1 MEGDLNME
9 QLGRGDR
16 KFVSWLLILA
26 FVLTTI
32 GSGLVPADTA
42 EAKTG
47 AKKAARIAAGSGRTS
62 GAATGVAL
70 GIVRYANGYAVT
82 GTALNVTLTKKT
94 GSKLRAAI
102 PSATTDPS
110 SGEFTF
116 TNIDPGDYTIETEM
130 DDGSGR
136 KKSISKPVTLYRN
149 EDGTNNY
156 SYKEDKA
163 TKTVENK
170 SLELML
176 PEESSTYVAVESDNG
191 AVVDDKSLID
201 QFSEPFATPD
211 IEGITQEDKTKL
223 DAGGEIRLELE
234 VDDLDLTDTMATEY
248 TTEKPAVDSRA
259 ESERYS
265 ITNYYDIDLEKKVK
279 AAGDASYT
287 ETDLTGSNKLINIEI
302 PVKDVDT
309 SRYSYRV
316 YRYHGGAAES
326 LATTANADGEYFEIT
341 NDDQMLTLHVK
352 KFCVYALAYYVAP
365 IYYPPVVT
373 PKPTEAPTAEPTMKP
388 TTEPTEAP
396 TAEPTGTPEE
406 APTTEPAT
414 EPTVKPT
421 EAPTATASPAPE
433 ASTEPTAEPAATK
446 EPAKTAK
453 PVLLLEVAKSNATS
467 MTLTW
472 NKISGA
478 DGYDLYH
485 SKCNTKTKTR
495 KLKFYKTFKSGK
507 THRFTFKGMKRD
519 QWYKDKVV
527 AWKMVGGEKVILAK
541 SLVIHQYLNKKNAD
555 TKWGNPTKVKL
566 SKTSLSLAKGKS
578 AKLGG
583 KAVVAK
589 GKDLGR
595 HGKRIRYVVS
605 DPLIAT
611 VSEKG
616 KVKAKKK
623 GICTIYVVA
632 QNGMYKKVKVKIK
645 SKK

>member
-1 MEGDLNME
+1 MNME
-9 QLGRGDR
+9 QMSRGDR

-26 FVLTTI
+26 FALTTI
-32 GSGLVPADTA
+32 GSGLIPADTA
-42 EAKTG
+42 EAKAG
-47 AKKAARIAAGSGRTS
+47 VKKARIAAGSGRTS
-62 GAATGVAL
+62 AAATGVAL
-70 GIVRYANGYAVT
+70 GIVKRAAGDRIVAAT
-82 GTALNVTLTKKT
+82 GASVTLTKKT
-94 GSKLRAAI
+94 ASKLRASI
-102 PSATTDPS
+102 PSATTDPTN
-110 SGEFTF
+110 GEFTF
-116 TNIDPGDYTIETEM
+116 TNVDPGDYTIEAEM
-130 DDGSGR
+130 DDGSGK

-156 SYKEDKA
+156 SYQADA
-163 TKTVENK
+163 DTKTVANK
-170 SLELML
+170 NLELIL
-176 PEESSTYVAVESDNG
+176 PENPSTHAEVESNNG

-201 QFSEPFATPD
+201 QFSSPFATVNK
-211 IEGITQEDKTKL
+211 EGITQGDKDKL
-223 DAGGEIRLELE
+223 DAGGDIRLELE
-234 VDDLDLTDTMATEY
+234 VDDLDLTDTTATEY
-248 TTEKPAVDSRA
+248 TTEKPAVDNKA
-259 ESERYS
+259 ESDRFY
-265 ITNYYDIDLEKKVK
+265 ITKYYDIDLEKKVK
-279 AAGDASYT
+279 AVGDASYT
-287 ETDLTGSNKLINIEI
+287 ETDLTASNQLIKIEI
-302 PVKDVDT
+302 PVKDVDP
-309 SRYSYRV
+309 SQYSYRV

-326 LATTANADGEYFEIT
+326 LSTSKNADGEYFEIT
-341 NDDQMLTLHVK
+341 DQMLTLHVK

-365 IYYPPVVT
+365 VYYPVVT
-373 PKPTEAPTAEPTMKP
+373 AKPTEAPTAEPTLEP
-388 TTEPTEAP
+388 TAEPTEAP
-396 TAEPTGTPEE
+396 TAEPTRTPEE
-406 APTTEPAT
+406 APTTEPTAKPT
-414 EPTVKPT
+414 EEPTV
-421 EAPTATASPAPE
+421 TASPEPG

-446 EPAKTAK
+446 EPTKTAK
-453 PVLLLEVAKSNATS
+453 PVLLLEVAKSNANS

-485 SKCNTKTKTR
+485 SKCNTKTKIR

-507 THRFTFKGMKRD
+507 THRFTFKGMKKD

-527 AWKMVGGEKVILAK
+527 AWKMVDGEKVILAK
-541 SLVIHQYLNKKNAD
+541 SLVVHQYLNKKNAD

-566 SKTSLSLAKGKS
+566 SKTSLSLAEGKS

-616 KVKAKKK
+616 KIKAKKK
-623 GICTIYVVA
+623 GTCTIYVVA